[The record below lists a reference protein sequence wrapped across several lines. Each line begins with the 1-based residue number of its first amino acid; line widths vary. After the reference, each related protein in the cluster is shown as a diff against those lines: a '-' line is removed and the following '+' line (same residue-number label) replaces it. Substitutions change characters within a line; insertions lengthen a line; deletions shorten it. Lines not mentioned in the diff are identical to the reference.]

1 MKQIDYLRKSRKNC
15 SALLM
20 ACALTFML
28 LTTTLSFAQ
37 TNSLTLGCPTRNG
50 SGYSFTSLTLSTSTS
65 VRGVTISFSENP
77 EGCSITA
84 TTPSGWS
91 LLSSTSNNYVK
102 SYTLPTN
109 VTSEAIQN
117 FLRSIV
123 FSVPSNTLKNVQILL
138 QTDDGSSE
146 RQVIYY
152 SGNRHYY
159 EYVAGTVP
167 WTTAYTAAKA
177 RNYCGRQGYLA
188 TLTSAG
194 EDQFV
199 SRLVQNA
206 MWLGGTRLTNNGS
219 EDSQYFSG
227 FSTSSYAGYWYWACG
242 PEKGDTIINASTA
255 VASSYVDAMSWY
267 ADQNAQYGYTNWA
280 YARRTS
286 NSSLYSAEPNG
297 GSGWS
302 SRESC
307 LTILKL
313 PVSDNAS
320 GNSVTRSSQH
330 AIVEDAHFFG
340 WNDVAQGGGS
350 AGQWQPQG
358 YLVEYGDLP
367 IGDSGEG
374 SESACAILATGMVG
388 SAQITRSATISGNST
403 ICADETATLTLS
415 FDSEFP
421 PYRGKIVYP
430 NGNIIDTISFS
441 TDENPYTFTV
451 TPNETTTYTVSE
463 FTDASST
470 TGSDGCPDVYN
481 IVYETTGS
489 ATVTVNELTV
499 EVSATHETCQENND
513 GEISYTVGGGTPNY
527 TVTFAEGISATK
539 SAAGTYTQSNLL
551 AGDYVV
557 KVVDSHG
564 CSVTAPAVTINEPET
579 LEIHQEG
586 NIIPAQCKGDN
597 NGQFAF
603 SIAGGNG
610 TNNITINGGAVTLA
624 TPSEGVYTQ
633 TGLAAGTYTVS
644 VTDNKGCSATKNF
657 VVGEPDAVL
666 SATVTSTQESCTG
679 YDGTATVA
687 AAGGNGGYTFVW
699 SNGQNLATAKDLS
712 SFTNGGV
719 YTVTVS
725 DAKGCTNVQSVT
737 ITLNNPLA
745 MAPITGPAVCTGTEF
760 SITPENG
767 TNGTIPAGTTY
778 SWPAPDA
785 IPGIGGLAAGTD
797 KSSINGVLT
806 NSNSTPQTVSYTVT
820 PKVGVCVG
828 NAVDV
833 TVTVTTTV
841 NPNVTIDMPNTM
853 TVCSNA
859 EIFNLSATFVN
870 SVSNS
875 TVVWKKDGTP
885 METHTITGNTDNYT
899 IDLDNDI
906 CKGEYKYRVE
916 YTDESGCTASDAC
929 VITVNAGDWSITQPE
944 GDTVEC
950 VSAATEPDASLLP
963 VVEDGCGRT
972 TTRTFIGRESNPTEI
987 TCTGTVTY
995 TYRYTAC
1002 DGTYNDWTY
1011 TYTINDVTKPTIAA
1025 DAITTKAANID
1036 QTDCKFSIPD
1046 LIADIRA
1053 KASDNC
1059 TAAADLV
1066 ISQSPAKGTVITAAT
1081 DVVVTVTDKCGNST
1095 TDTVNVTVPT
1105 LPTATIAPTHIL
1117 CHGNTTGS
1125 ATVTPTDG
1133 TAPYTYLWS
1142 NSQTNATATD
1152 LDNTEY
1158 TVTVTDANGCST
1170 TASVTIT
1177 EPEAL
1182 AATTTTVPV
1191 DCYGNSTGSATIT
1204 VTGGTP
1210 SYSVI
1215 VNEVT
1220 KSGNDTL
1227 TFENLPKGTYPV
1239 TIKDANNCELTGVS
1253 ITITEPEVLAI
1264 SAELTQVKCKDGN
1277 NGAIDLTVTGGNGSY
1292 QYVWNN
1298 DATTQDLTNL
1308 TAGDYNVTVK
1318 DAKNCSISGTYTI
1331 TEPALLQISSITPT
1345 NITCPSGNDGKIEVA
1360 VTGGTTPYS
1369 YQLNGG
1375 TAQSS
1380 AIFET
1385 LTAGNY
1391 TVTVTDANGCST
1403 TSSTTLTQPDPLA
1416 LTGCPTNIT
1425 KNTDAGESYAT
1436 VTWTEPTFSPIGNGA
1451 TLSVTGDTATNQY
1464 SVGTT
1469 TITYTVTNTCGESQS
1484 CSFTI
1489 TVLDNQAP
1497 EIACTVTGNQDV
1509 LPNSAGNTYTHSG
1522 NSWNATATDNVAVDS
1537 LTYTLTGA
1545 TDDNT
1550 PKTTLDGQV
1559 FNYGTTTVTWKATD
1573 NTGAIDVCS
1582 FQVVVADNT
1591 EPELKCPTIA
1601 TVYECLAEVPEIYA
1615 NYAAFAAAGGTAT
1628 DNHQI
1633 DESSL
1638 TVTETVETGCPTTIT
1653 RTYSIKDMT
1662 GNEGTCTQVI
1672 TVEDKTAPAL
1682 KSGST
1687 LPAGESNMSL
1697 CFDSIPAGPTVAD
1710 IKALYEDNCGG
1721 EVIVSKSGEP
1731 TGNDCG
1737 WSVTYTYVIK
1747 DTCEN
1752 ETTASVSYSGKT
1764 ADFVMP
1770 ANGTKTVQ
1778 CIDDATAPTLPVI
1791 KDACGTVL
1799 EPKTSSM
1806 VDSPSPL
1813 ICEGTRTYTY
1823 TYEDCAGHTHDW
1835 TYTYTIERED
1845 FEMPADG
1852 SKTVACA
1859 SEISAPAL
1867 PTVTDNCGDTL
1878 TGVLKEG
1885 YPTATPAC
1893 EGTVTY
1899 VYTYTD
1905 CEGNSHDWTYTYTI
1919 EREDFEM
1926 PDNDSSTVA
1935 CASAIEEPTLPIVK
1949 DACGDTLTGV
1959 LKSGY
1964 PTATP
1969 SCEGTVTY
1977 VYTFTDC
1984 EGNTHDWTYTYTIER
1999 EDFTIPAD
2007 TGSTVACIDDAT
2019 EPTAPS
2025 VTDNCGNALTP
2036 SAAVEGGTYDDDG
2049 CEGTRTYTFTY
2060 TDCEGNTHDWTYT
2073 YTITAPTLTFTGSIT
2088 DVDDVDACYSESH
2101 KAQLLTADQVK
2112 AMYTSSCSR
2121 EISVEISD
2129 NVVSSSDCN
2138 WKITRTYSISDG
2150 GCNTDSKTMSVSGS
2164 DQTAPALADTWPS
2177 DITGKNSCLANA
2189 DTTGLK
2195 DDSEI
2200 KALYSDCST
2209 ITVTHTDTIE
2219 GNACDWTVTRT
2230 YTIKDA
2236 CGNTVTPAPTM
2247 SVSGSDQ
2254 TAPAIGTD
2262 DLDRTLTAT
2271 NCVFT
2276 IPDMREIV
2284 RNISTDCSE
2293 ITVTQPSAGMVV
2305 YPMVAE
2311 RDTTVNVI
2319 VTDSCGNSS
2328 VKEVVITIPAKVTI
2342 SATATPATI
2351 CYGATSQLTATP
2363 SNVVGTATYNWT
2375 PSDGLN
2381 SATIANP
2388 VATLTT
2394 TTTYTVEVTDENGCA
2409 ATATTTVNVNPE
2421 VVMDTVAPMTLCVG
2435 DVTSYS
2441 FTTPLTVGTMSYAWT
2456 NSNTAIGLAANG
2468 EGDILSFTPT
2478 NTTNA
2483 PINATITV
2491 TPSHTYNDITCVGD
2505 PINFTITVRPSI
2517 KTPGNVEFACPADT
2531 TVVLSYSECEQLVNI
2546 GEPEFV
2552 NHMSGMNVNITND
2565 APAGNIFPE
2574 GTTIVTWTATDECG
2588 AFLTCTQSVVVQ
2600 FPPCGDTIADFDGYR
2615 YSSVRIGCQCWTGE
2629 NARSEHYSDGTPVD
2643 NFRYY
2648 NDSDSLENIY
2658 GKLYTWYTA
2667 VRVPEGDNNAEPSGT
2682 TDPFGTTYVQG
2693 ICPEGWALPTVNEYM
2708 QMIANSGDATHAK
2721 DGSNLYWLPGYEGQP
2736 PFSGFDAYGAG
2747 KYNGAIDRYQELLG
2761 KTYFWTTLS
2770 GSGSETAT
2778 TVEINYYCAEGLQTE
2793 LSKGDGV
2800 SIRCIRKR

>member
-50 SGYSFTSLTLSTSTS
+50 SGDYLYSNLDLNAGDGV
-65 VRGVTISFSENP
+65 VRSISISFSDDP
-77 EGCSITA
+77 DGCSIDLPDI
-84 TTPSGWS
+84 TPPGWS
-91 LLSSTSNNYVK
+91 IASSSIYSTYI
-102 SYTLPTN
+102 TLPEGVSATDIENYLRLVSFRVPNNTIRSVSIIMQTN
-109 VTSEAIQN
+109 ISGN
-117 FLRSIV
+117 
-123 FSVPSNTLKNVQILL
+123 
-138 QTDDGSSE
+138 
-146 RQVIYY
+146 VIYY
-152 SGNRHYY
+152 SDNGHYY
-159 EYVAGTVP
+159 QYVPFTNSEMD
-167 WTTAYTAAKA
+167 WTWIDCYNAAKEMT
-177 RNYCGRQGYLA
+177 YCGRQGYLA
-188 TLTSAG
+188 TLTSLD
-194 EDQFV
+194 EDKFV
-199 SRLVQNA
+199 TRLVSTP
-206 MWLGGTRLTNNGS
+206 MWVGGTRLSPTDN
-219 EDSQYFSG
+219 D
-227 FSTSSYAGYWYWACG
+227 TSSSTQYYASFDTGDEPNADDTDYWYWACG
-242 PEKGDTIINASTA
+242 PEKGMQITPGVKNPYQGASQHNDA
-255 VASSYVDAMSWY
+255 VTWWNTMGAYS
-267 ADQNAQYGYTNWA
+267 NWMCIH
-280 YARRTS
+280 TQH
-286 NSSLYSAEPNG
+286 LWQQPEHEPNNYLGNG
-297 GSGWS
+297 G
-302 SRESC
+302 ESC
-307 LTILKL
+307 LVILSL
-313 PVSDNAS
+313 SNR
-320 GNSVTRSSQH
+320 NSEEGHTPG
-330 AIVEDAHFFG
+330 FG
-340 WNDVAQGGGS
+340 WADIGYDVNAIGNGDSYGFD
-350 AGQWQPQG
+350 PDG
-358 YLVEYGDLP
+358 YLVEYGDQF
-367 IGDSGEG
+367 IGDSQPQENECSISASGLVGNATHTVRATLSGDTAVCAGKEATLNIIFEDGAFPFTG
-374 SESACAILATGMVG
+374 SVQGNNGAVVHTFNTNDISYNFTVAPTATT
-388 SAQITRSATISGNST
+388 SYTIST
-403 ICADETATLTLS
+403 
-415 FDSEFP
+415 
-421 PYRGKIVYP
+421 
-430 NGNIIDTISFS
+430 FS
-441 TDENPYTFTV
+441 
-451 TPNETTTYTVSE
+451 
-463 FTDASST
+463 DASST
-470 TGSDGCPDVYN
+470 TGSNGCPGVYS
-481 IVYETTGS
+481 IVYEKTGS
-489 ATVTVNELTV
+489 ATVTVNTPQVALNDIAPVAICAGASTTLTAELDGTPTGNVAYAWSIGATENEITVTPSETTTYTVTATATQGGCAATATKEVTVTVNELTV
-499 EVSATHETCQENND
+499 EVSVND
-513 GEISYTVGGGTPNY
+513 ALCNGASNGSVELSVSGGTTPYSYVWSN
-527 TVTFAEGISATK
+527 GATTEDL
-539 SAAGTYTQSNLL
+539 S
-551 AGDYVV
+551 
-557 KVVDSHG
+557 
-564 CSVTAPAVTINEPET
+564 SVSV
-579 LEIHQEG
+579 
-586 NIIPAQCKGDN
+586 
-597 NGQFAF
+597 
-603 SIAGGNG
+603 
-610 TNNITINGGAVTLA
+610 
-624 TPSEGVYTQ
+624 
-633 TGLAAGTYTVS
+633 GTYTVT
-644 VTDNKGCSATKNF
+644 VTDANGCTTTA
-657 VVGEPDAVL
+657 
-666 SATVTSTQESCTG
+666 SATVSQPSALTVSLDSENETCAG
-679 YDGTATVA
+679 NDGTATVA
-687 AAGGNGGYTFVW
+687 ATGGNGDYSFEW
-699 SNGQNLATAKDLS
+699 SNGQNSATATDLS

-725 DAKGCTNVQSVT
+725 DVKGCTNVQNVT

-745 MAPITGPAVCTGTEF
+745 MEPITGPAVCTGTEF
-760 SITPENG
+760 SITPQNG

-778 SWPAPDA
+778 SWPTPDA
-785 IPGIGGLAAGTD
+785 IPGIGGLAAGTNENR
-797 KSSINGVLT
+797 IHGVLT
-806 NSNSTPQTVSYTVT
+806 NNNSTPQTVSYVVT
-820 PKVGVCVG
+820 PKNGVCVG
-828 NAVDV
+828 NAVGV
-833 TVTVTTTV
+833 SVTVTTTV
-841 NPNVTIDMPNTM
+841 NPNVTINMPNAM

-859 EIFNLSATFVN
+859 DNFNLSATFVN

-875 TVVWKKDGTP
+875 TVVWKKDGTT
-885 METHTITGNTDNYT
+885 MATHTVTGNTDNYT
-899 IDLDNDI
+899 IDLDNSI
-906 CKGEYKYRVE
+906 CKGQYIYRVE
-916 YTDESGCTASDAC
+916 YTDVSGCTASDEC
-929 VITVNAGDWSITQPE
+929 VITVNAGDWSISQPA
-944 GDTVEC
+944 GTATIEC
-950 VSAATEPDASLLP
+950 VSDTTEPAESLLP

-972 TTRTFIGRESNPTEI
+972 TTRTFLRRESNPTEI
-987 TCTGTVTY
+987 TCAGTVTY

-1002 DGTYNDWTY
+1002 DDTYKDWTY
-1011 TYTINDVTKPTIAA
+1011 TYTINDVTNPTIAA

-1036 QTDCKFSIPD
+1036 QTACKFSIPD
-1046 LIADIRA
+1046 LTADIRA

-1059 TAAADLV
+1059 TEADDLV
-1066 ISQSPAKGTVITAAT
+1066 ISQSLAMGTVITAAT
-1081 DVVVTVTDKCGNST
+1081 DVVVTVTDKCGKST
-1095 TDTVNVTVPT
+1095 THTVNVTVPT

-1125 ATVTPTDG
+1125 ATVTPAKG

-1142 NSQTNATATD
+1142 NSQTVATATE
-1152 LDNTEY
+1152 LDNKEY
-1158 TVTVTDANGCST
+1158 TVTVTDANGCTT

-1177 EPEAL
+1177 EPAAL
-1182 AATTTTVPV
+1182 VATTATVPV
-1191 DCYGNSTGSATIT
+1191 DCYRNSTGSATIT

-1220 KSGNDTL
+1220 KSGNDAL

-1239 TIKDANNCELTGVS
+1239 TIKDANDCELTGVS
-1253 ITITEPEVLAI
+1253 ITITEPEALAI
-1264 SAELTQVKCKDGN
+1264 SVELTQVKCKDGN

-1308 TAGDYNVTVK
+1308 TAGEYNVTVK

-1331 TEPALLQISSITPT
+1331 VEPDLLQITSITPT

-1375 TAQSS
+1375 DAQSS
-1380 AIFET
+1380 AVFDALI
-1385 LTAGNY
+1385 AGSY

-1403 TSSTTLTQPDPLA
+1403 TSSTTLTQPTPLT

-1425 KNTDAGESYAT
+1425 VNTDADKSYAT

-1451 TLSVTGDTATNQY
+1451 TLNVTGDTATNQY

-1489 TVLDNQAP
+1489 AVSDNQAP
-1497 EIACTVTGNQDV
+1497 EITCTVTGNQDV
-1509 LPNSAGNTYTHSG
+1509 FPNSAGNTYTHSG
-1522 NSWNATATDNVAVDS
+1522 NSWNATATDNVDVVS

-1545 TDDNT
+1545 TVDNT

-1573 NTGAIDVCS
+1573 NTGAIDECS

-1591 EPELKCPTIA
+1591 KPELTCPTITA
-1601 TVYECLAEVPEIYA
+1601 EYECLASVPDTYA
-1615 NYAAFAAAGGTAT
+1615 NYAAFAAAGGIAT

-1633 DESSL
+1633 NESSL
-1638 TVTETVETGCPTTIT
+1638 TVTETVVTGCPTTIT

-1697 CFDSIPAGPTVAD
+1697 CFDSIPAGPTVEEIA
-1710 IKALYEDNCGG
+1710 ALYEDNCGG
-1721 EVIVSKSGEP
+1721 EVIVSKSGTP
-1731 TGNDCG
+1731 TGDDCG
-1737 WSVTYTYVIK
+1737 WNVTYTYVIK
-1747 DTCEN
+1747 DTCNN
-1752 ETTASVSYSGKT
+1752 EAIDTVSYSGKA

-1778 CIDDATAPTLPVI
+1778 CIDDAAPTLPVI

-1845 FEMPADG
+1845 F
-1852 SKTVACA
+1852 
-1859 SEISAPAL
+1859 
-1867 PTVTDNCGDTL
+1867 
-1878 TGVLKEG
+1878 
-1885 YPTATPAC
+1885 
-1893 EGTVTY
+1893 
-1899 VYTYTD
+1899 
-1905 CEGNSHDWTYTYTI
+1905 
-1919 EREDFEM
+1919 
-1926 PDNDSSTVA
+1926 
-1935 CASAIEEPTLPIVK
+1935 
-1949 DACGDTLTGV
+1949 
-1959 LKSGY
+1959 
-1964 PTATP
+1964 
-1969 SCEGTVTY
+1969 
-1977 VYTFTDC
+1977 
-1984 EGNTHDWTYTYTIER
+1984 
-1999 EDFTIPAD
+1999 TIPAD

-2019 EPTAPS
+2019 VPTAPS
-2025 VTDNCGNALTP
+2025 VTDNCGNVLTP
-2036 SAAVEGGTYDDDG
+2036 SAAVEGGTYDG

-2060 TDCEGNTHDWTYT
+2060 TDCEGNTHDWVYT

-2101 KAQLLTADQVK
+2101 KSQLLTADQVK

-2121 EISVEISD
+2121 EITVEISD
-2129 NVVSSSDCN
+2129 NVESDNDCN
-2138 WKITRTYSISDG
+2138 WKITRTYNISDG
-2150 GCNTDSKTMSVSGS
+2150 GCNTDS
-2164 DQTAPALADTWPS
+2164 Q
-2177 DITGKNSCLANA
+2177 
-2189 DTTGLK
+2189 
-2195 DDSEI
+2195 
-2200 KALYSDCST
+2200 
-2209 ITVTHTDTIE
+2209 
-2219 GNACDWTVTRT
+2219 
-2230 YTIKDA
+2230 
-2236 CGNTVTPAPTM
+2236 TM

-2262 DLDRTLTAT
+2262 DLNRTLTAT

-2319 VTDSCGNSS
+2319 VTDICGNSS
-2328 VKEVVITIPAKVTI
+2328 VKEVIITIPAKVTI

-2381 SATIANP
+2381 NATIANP
-2388 VATLTT
+2388 EATLTT

-2421 VVMDTVAPMTLCVG
+2421 VVMDAVDPMTLCVG

-2468 EGDILSFTPT
+2468 DGDILSFTPT

-2531 TVVLSYSECEQLVNI
+2531 TVVLSYSDCEQYVNI
-2546 GEPEFV
+2546 GSPEFV
-2552 NHMSGMNVNITND
+2552 NNMSGMNVNITND

-2574 GTTIVTWTATDECG
+2574 GTTVVTWTATDECG
-2588 AFLTCTQSVVVQ
+2588 DTLTCTQNVQ
-2600 FPPCGDTIADFDGYR
+2600 ILFPPCGDTIADFDGYR

-2682 TDPFGTTYVQG
+2682 TDPFGTPYVQG

-2761 KTYFWTTLS
+2761 KTHFWTTLS